1 MFSIILYKF
10 KISKSYFNSLFR
22 YTKNFTYKRQEVIK
36 ILNIYRLVIDINLWE
51 YAPWDANVL
60 IGSKIPF
67 TE

>member
-36 ILNIYRLVIDINLWE
+36 VLNIYWLVIDVYFWKYSLWN
-51 YAPWDANVL
+51 ADIV